1 MVLAA
6 GSILLGDEPVT
17 DTRILTLSQSPYLVK
32 DEWVVEPSGSLVI
45 EAGVVLNFHPG
56 SGLTVKGSLVA
67 KVAAQLLLFDAFFFW
82 KMKRGIE
89 LLEIIGELIGN
100 CTETSLK
107 LAWNCSEMTDLYR
120 SEIVVEWS

>member
-1 MVLAA
+1 
-6 GSILLGDEPVT
+6 
-17 DTRILTLSQSPYLVK
+17 
-32 DEWVVEPSGSLVI
+32 
-45 EAGVVLNFHPG
+45 
-56 SGLTVKGSLVA
+56 
-67 KVAAQLLLFDAFFFW
+67 
-82 KMKRGIE
+82 MKREIE